1 MSLLDAEDL
10 AENNATRVPVVFC
23 LDTSGSMQGNKIKKL
38 NAAVKDF
45 YEALLDDR
53 RAKYAADVC
62 VITFDNAVAIYR
74 DFENVSHNNIPQ
86 VDFTPRGAT
95 ELGKGVKRSLDCLED
110 RVETYKSNGLQCQ
123 PPMLIIMTDG
133 VPNEADPNSTAS
145 AASRTIA
152 LERSGDLV
160 VIPFFVGDARDDSAV
175 SIVGSFSNV
184 NSALSVKPNELSK
197 LFKWISSKVVAS
209 SHAAPGSGPEIRIQD
224 YLDGMIGQSGIDGL
238 FK

>member
-1 MSLLDAEDL
+1 M
-10 AENNATRVPVVFC
+10 RHF
-23 LDTSGSMQGNKIKKL
+23 
-38 NAAVKDF
+38 
-45 YEALLDDR
+45 LDDR

-62 VITFDNAVAIYR
+62 VITFDNDVSIYR
-74 DFENVSHNNIPQ
+74 DFENVSHNSIPQ
-86 VDFTPRGAT
+86 VNFTPRGAT
-95 ELGKGVKRSLDCLED
+95 ELGKGVKWSLDCLED
-110 RVETYKSNGLQCQ
+110 RIETYKNNGLQCQ
-123 PPMLIIMTDG
+123 PPMLVIMTDG

-145 AASRTIA
+145 AASRTVA

-184 NSALSVKPNELSK
+184 NSALSIKPNELSE
-197 LFKWISSKVVAS
+197 LFKWISAKVVAS

-224 YLDGMIGQSGIDGL
+224 YLDKMIGQSGVDGL